1 LYTLSQQE
9 REGRAPLFAY
19 KRTITLV
26 VYHQVFRFARG
37 FYEFFSTFFEKSE
50 YIQRRRRKGFPRG
63 EAVANRHFETD
74 W

>member
-37 FYEFFSTFFEKSE
+37 FYEFFSTFFNELE
-50 YIQRRRRKGFPRG
+50 VVLAFPAHPGRAACPQA
-63 EAVANRHFETD
+63 AV
-74 W
+74 